1 MSDDL
6 YRVRLRWEPGGGI
19 AKRGSLIVRLPSA
32 PDLGDGPVHE
42 LEYSPGIGVRE
53 VRPRCIDERRDMT
66 LAEEARAVA
75 LLREMCPSQWGDLVT

>member
-6 YRVRLRWEPGGGI
+6 YLVRLRWEAGGGI
-19 AKRGSLIVRLPSA
+19 AKRGGLIVRLPSA

-53 VRPRCIDERRDMT
+53 VRPRSIDARRDMT
-66 LAEEARAVA
+66 LAEEARALA
-75 LLREMCPSQWGDLVT
+75 LLREFAPSGWEL